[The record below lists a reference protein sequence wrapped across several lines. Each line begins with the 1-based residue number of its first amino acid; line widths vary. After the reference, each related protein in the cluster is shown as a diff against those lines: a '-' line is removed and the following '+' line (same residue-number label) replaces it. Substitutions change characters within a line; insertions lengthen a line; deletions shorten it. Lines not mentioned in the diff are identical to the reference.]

1 MPAKKQRKHL
11 WCSDCGWEIDGPIT
25 EAQFMRW
32 TGRCPGCKSHAT
44 VKDKT
49 KEKKAAA
56 TGHFKSKRKGYRA
69 MVLEMTWA
77 EVEKVIGSGAA
88 PRVLLFGPPG
98 TGKSYVGSTLT
109 PPVQAEEGKKAK
121 KKSVYTVTVT
131 PEMSASEIRGH
142 FVPKGGN
149 FQWIDGPG
157 VAAWREGTRLV
168 LNEIDQASSDVMTML
183 HVILDDPDFAR
194 LTLPN
199 EDLEE
204 VRPQEGFTVVATTNA
219 ENPATVLPEALFDR
233 FPVQIRVKDVN
244 PKALEALPKDL
255 RKAAKELAA
264 HTDANRRIGLR
275 AWQAFAQLR
284 AAVGEEL
291 AAKAVFKTKA
301 MDVLNGL
308 KLAGASA

>member
-1 MPAKKQRKHL
+1 MRGTVAKKVRK
-11 WCSDCGWEIDGPIT
+11 S
-25 EAQFMRW
+25 
-32 TGRCPGCKSHAT
+32 K
-44 VKDKT
+44 
-49 KEKKAAA
+49 AA
-56 TGHFKSKRKGYRA
+56 TGSFKTTKKGGKA
-69 MVLEMTWA
+69 MVLEMTWS
-77 EVEKVIGSGAA
+77 EVEKVIASGAA

-109 PPVQAEEGKKAK
+109 PPHKGEKE
-121 KKSVYTVTVT
+121 KSVFTVTVT

-199 EDLEE
+199 ETLEE
-204 VRPQEGFTVVATTNA
+204 VRPQTGFTVVATTNA

-244 PKALEALPKDL
+244 PKALAALPKDL
-255 RKAAKELAA
+255 RAAAKELAA
-264 HTDANRRIGLR
+264 HADPTRRIGLR

-284 AAVGEEL
+284 EAVGEEL

-308 KLAGASA
+308 KLAGAGA